1 MKLLLLGDAAA
12 GDALSE
18 PAVWIG
24 ELVRR
29 WGQGAHRV
37 RLIGSPPIDPHT
49 PPWEPPPGVE
59 AMFPTADDWEATLG
73 EALTEQP
80 EIVHVFGAPP
90 FGPRVVEAL
99 RDQPLLLDVHD
110 FWPICPR
117 TDLLRQPSFE
127 PCPEHHPFAG
137 CGTCAGLLR
146 LRTMEVRAE
155 LAAAARTIV
164 CHCTPAR
171 ERLEAGLGR
180 PIERVEYGVDPMRFR
195 PDPDPPRSPALLELF
210 EQRDRPRV
218 LFLGP
223 PTPARG
229 AMLLL
234 DLLVAMQARLPDGVE
249 LVVAGRD
256 PEEPEWERML
266 QAEAAELGLSDRVR
280 TIRRVPADDLPALY
294 ACCPVAIAPG
304 TGVEAGLFVLQ
315 AMSSGVPVVAHEGPS
330 QAEWIAHG
338 DDGILVD
345 SSDVAA
351 FAAATAALLI
361 DPMARSAF
369 AEAARLRTMERH
381 DLDRSIFALDELY
394 RRTHAASRPSTAA

>member
-18 PAVWIG
+18 PAVWIA

-29 WGQGAHRV
+29 FRRGGHRV
-37 RLIGSPPIDPHT
+37 RLIGAPPSDPDA
-49 PPWEPPPGVE
+49 PPWEAPPGID
-59 AMFPTADDWEATLG
+59 AWFPAADDWEATLG
-73 EALTEQP
+73 EALADPP

-117 TDLLRQPSFE
+117 ADLLRQPGFE
-127 PCPEHHPFAG
+127 HCPEHHPFAG
-137 CGTCAGLLR
+137 CATCAGLLR
-146 LRTMEVRAE
+146 LRTMEARSE

-180 PIERVEYGVDPMRFR
+180 PVDRVEYGVDPMRFR
-195 PDPDPPRSPALLELF
+195 PDPDPPQSPALRELF
-210 EQRDRPRV
+210 ERRPRARV

-229 AMLLL
+229 AGLLL
-234 DLLVAMQARLPDGVE
+234 DLLVAMQARLDDGVE
-249 LVVAGRD
+249 MVIAGRD

-266 QAEAAELGLSDRVR
+266 HAEAAELGLGDRVR
-280 TIRRVPADDLPALY
+280 TIRRVSADDLPALY
-294 ACCPVAIAPG
+294 ACCGVAIAPG
-304 TGVEAGLFVLQ
+304 AGVETGLFVLQ
-315 AMSSGVPVVAHEGPS
+315 AMSSGLPVVAHEGRS
-330 QAEWIAHG
+330 QAEWITHG
-338 DDGILVD
+338 EDGILVD
-345 SSDVAA
+345 SGDVAA
-351 FAAATAALLI
+351 FAAATTALLI
-361 DPMARSAF
+361 DPIARAAF
-369 AEAARLRTMERH
+369 SEAARLRTMEHH
-381 DLDRSIFALDELY
+381 DLERSVFALDELY
-394 RRTHAASRPSTAA
+394 RRTHAAWRPSSAA